1 MKFFYFILI
10 LCSVQLSVGQVGIG
24 TTIPNSAAALDIN
37 AEISTGV
44 YGGLKLPTVTLVQR
58 AAITTPI
65 PDGMMIYL
73 SDGSL
78 RCLQIYS
85 QLTGWDDVY
94 CMNQPPV
101 AANVVISSENL
112 VGETLSTTYDETN
125 SSFQTDNENDTPGL
139 PLYQW
144 YTNTTNSGVGTPIA
158 GATNNTYT
166 ITAADAGNYIYLGI
180 TPTTTTGASPG
191 IEAISS
197 YSSQIEYAPTIVE
210 FDPQLSTISEGAVP
224 DDINLVFEYP
234 YTSTTAVDVTISSDD
249 YSRLQ
254 ETGPVT
260 ITIPANQTSPYTTT
274 VFNVQDNL
282 LLDGTANLTFTITN
296 VTGGL
301 GTNSIGTDDTD
312 LWDVYDDDGVPVLL
326 GIQDFET
333 TPALPTL
340 NYIDNATG
348 SLQTGVGT
356 APNTPTYI
364 DSRSYGVNNDYADI
378 DFGSVDASG
387 FSSVTATFRLASF
400 SLISNGNGAD
410 GGDYI
415 DVYVSTDGGL
425 TYSYELEI
433 LGNNNRR
440 YDFSA
445 TGSYSLNYD
454 GDNISTS
461 VVTPT
466 GAGGYSTVTITG
478 IPNSANLVFSIV
490 MYNDNDN
497 ELWVIDN
504 VELYGNP

>member
-1 MKFFYFILI
+1 
-10 LCSVQLSVGQVGIG
+10 
-24 TTIPNSAAALDIN
+24 
-37 AEISTGV
+37 
-44 YGGLKLPTVTLVQR
+44 
-58 AAITTPI
+58 
-65 PDGMMIYL
+65 
-73 SDGSL
+73 
-78 RCLQIYS
+78 
-85 QLTGWDDVY
+85 
-94 CMNQPPV
+94 
-101 AANVVISSENL
+101 
-112 VGETLSTTYDETN
+112 
-125 SSFQTDNENDTPGL
+125 
-139 PLYQW
+139 QW

-158 GATNNTYT
+158 GATNSTYT
-166 ITAADAGNYIYLGI
+166 ITAADVGNYIYLEI

-340 NYIDNATG
+340 NYTDNATG

-400 SLISNGNGAD
+400 SLSSTGNGAD

-415 DVYVSTDGGL
+415 DVYVSTDGGS

-433 LGNNNRR
+433 LGNSNRR

-461 VVTPT
+461 VVTPN
-466 GAGGYSTVTITG
+466 GSSGYSTVTITG

-490 MYNDNDN
+490 MYNDNNN